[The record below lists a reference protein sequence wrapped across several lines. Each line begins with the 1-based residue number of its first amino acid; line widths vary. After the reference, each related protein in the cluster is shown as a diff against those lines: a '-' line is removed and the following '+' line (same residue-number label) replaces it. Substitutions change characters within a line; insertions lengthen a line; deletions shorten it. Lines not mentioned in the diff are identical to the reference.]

1 MSPRSSRSQ
10 SCSSFCPRAATTGW
24 ATCSQSSRSR
34 RRAAARR
41 MRTRPRRLR
50 PPTTGAPVQ
59 RWAHRGRG
67 GGGRRHISVERH
79 VRGVGVGGARRGSG
93 HAAVGRRGLFSG
105 HGAAPLKD
113 LGFKVTAFYLK
124 IWLEDELAHLG
135 ECPWEEDWKYASSV
149 AKDLEVP
156 LEAVSLQREYWDQV
170 VQYLIGACLS
180 VSLAPPFLPPSLPP
194 SLSAPLS
201 LSLSL
206 SFDAF
211 PLQQHPH
218 APTTAHMP
226 SHPHTHAH
234 AHVHAPLSLSLSL
247 SLSADESRRG
257 RTPNPDIMCNSRIK
271 VGMFHDFVGQ
281 VFLQQ

>member
-1 MSPRSSRSQ
+1 MSG
-10 SCSSFCPRAATTGW
+10 AW
-24 ATCSQSSRSR
+24 AW
-34 RRAAARR
+34 
-41 MRTRPRRLR
+41 
-50 PPTTGAPVQ
+50 G
-59 RWAHRGRG
+59 GRG
-67 GGGRRHISVERH
+67 EEVAMLLSGGVDSSV
-79 VRGVGVGGARRGSG
+79 AM
-93 HAAVGRRGLFSG
+93 AL
-105 HGAAPLKD
+105 LKD
-113 LGFKVTAFYLK
+113 QGFKVTAFYLK
-124 IWLEDELAHLG
+124 IWLEHELAHLR

-234 AHVHAPLSLSLSL
+234 AHAHAHVHAPLSLSLSL